1 MFRAMA
7 RSGGHV
13 TLIFTINDEPTD
25 LDDQGS
31 TGAGFCLQQGAEATV
46 TIIENVDDK
55 SLEISVTDP
64 DGENVPMD
72 CLELYTVLIE
82 ELERSSNFT
91 TDNKKITLSV
101 KLELPRSQG
110 FGMSAAGLLSAA
122 KALIA
127 ASNIDDESL
136 AYLVTHRTERIQ
148 SSGLGDV
155 LALSAG
161 GIELRFEPG
170 SPCTKGKAVGFTAN
184 IPMILVWS
192 NNEERHTRLY
202 IDNPNWKERISS
214 AGRTSIKRLRD
225 GEWGLSRWNDLL
237 TESSIF
243 AEESGLLGEDSRYEL
258 FRNVESILDMCDFGG
273 DYVPRLCMLGTSVA
287 ILPKSLHNLHVENI
301 QKIISELD
309 KRQLENKL
317 VSI

>member
-46 TIIENVDDK
+46 TIIENVDNK
-55 SLEISVTDP
+55 SLEISVTDS
-64 DGENVPMD
+64 DGENVPVD

-237 TESSIF
+237 TESLIF

-287 ILPKSLHNLHVENI
+287 ILPKSLDNLHVENI

>member
-1 MFRAMA
+1 MFRAVA

-13 TLIFTINDEPTD
+13 TLIFTINDEPIN

-46 TIIENVDDK
+46 TIAEDEDEK
-55 SLEISVTDP
+55 SLEISVTDF
-64 DGENVPMD
+64 DNEKLPME
-72 CLELYTVLIE
+72 CLDLYTVLID
-82 ELERSSNFT
+82 ELEKCSNFT
-91 TDNKKITLSV
+91 TENKKITLSV

-127 ASNIDDESL
+127 ASDIEDEAL
-136 AYLVTHRTERIQ
+136 AYLVTHRTERRQ

-170 SPCTKGKAVGFTAN
+170 SPCAKGRAIGFKAN
-184 IPMILVWS
+184 IPIILVWS
-192 NNEERHTRLY
+192 HNEERHTRLY
-202 IDNPNWKERISS
+202 IDNPNWKDRITS
-214 AGRTSIKRLRD
+214 AGKTSVKRLRD

-243 AEESGLLGEDSRYEL
+243 AEESGLLGEESRFEL
-258 FRNVESILDMCDFGG
+258 FRNVENILGLCDSRGN
-273 DYVPRLCMLGTSVA
+273 YVPRLCMLGTSVA
-287 ILPKSLHNLHVENI
+287 ILPESLHNLHDEDL

-309 KRQLENKL
+309 KNQLENKL
-317 VSI
+317 VFV

>member
-1 MFRAMA
+1 MA

-46 TIIENVDDK
+46 TIIENVDNK
-55 SLEISVTDP
+55 SLEISVTDS
-64 DGENVPMD
+64 DGENVPVD

-237 TESSIF
+237 TESLIF

-287 ILPKSLHNLHVENI
+287 ILPKSLDNLHVENI

>member
-46 TIIENVDDK
+46 TIIENVDEK
-55 SLEISVTDP
+55 SLEISVTDS

-237 TESSIF
+237 TESLIF

-287 ILPKSLHNLHVENI
+287 ILPKSLDNLHVENI

>member
-1 MFRAMA
+1 MFRAVA

-13 TLIFTINDEPTD
+13 TLIFTINDESTD

-46 TIIENVDDK
+46 TIAESANEK
-55 SLEISVTDP
+55 SLEISVTDF
-64 DGENVPMD
+64 DDENVPMD

-82 ELERSSNFT
+82 ELERCCNFT
-91 TDNKKITLSV
+91 TENKKITLSV

-127 ASNIDDESL
+127 ASNIEDESL
-136 AYLVTHRTERIQ
+136 AYLATHRTERRQ

-170 SPCTKGKAVGFTAN
+170 SPCAKGRAVGFTAN
-184 IPMILVWS
+184 VPMVLVWS
-192 NNEERHTRLY
+192 HNEERHTRLY
-202 IDNPNWKERISS
+202 IDDPDWKKRISL
-214 AGRTSIKRLRD
+214 AGRTSVKRLRD
-225 GEWGLSRWNDLL
+225 GEWELSRWHDLL

-243 AEESGLLGEDSRYEL
+243 AKESGLLDEESRFEL
-258 FRNVESILDMCDFGG
+258 FRNVESILDMCDSRG

-287 ILPKSLHNLHVENI
+287 ILPKSLNNLQDENF

-309 KRQLENKL
+309 NNQLENKL
-317 VSI
+317 VFV